1 MFLNVEPNGRSALL
15 KGLLYVIF
23 CLMMIRKSATVNPL
37 RCEDVYLSK
46 TKIDEHYQIY
56 GIVSR

>member
-1 MFLNVEPNGRSALL
+1 
-15 KGLLYVIF
+15 
-23 CLMMIRKSATVNPL
+23 MMIRKAATVNPL